1 MQQTFSQK
9 FSTLDLLKFAAPSI
23 VMMILMSLYTIVDGI
38 FVSRY
43 VGSNALSSIN
53 IVWPYVCLVNAI
65 STMLGTGGNAIISRY
80 MGQHKMDRARQCLT
94 SFVLVGI
101 LCSVVSL
108 VICRL
113 FLSDISYLLGSND
126 ELLADC
132 NTYLILCMTFAP
144 AAMLQGMFQSYFVT
158 SGNSSIGLYVSTAA
172 GIFNMVFDYV
182 FIVIFHLGVAGAA
195 IATGIGQCIPA
206 LVGLWYFTFGK
217 SELKFTKFSFNKHE
231 FIEACYNGSS
241 EMVTQLSNAIMTYL
255 FNVILMRLAGSAGV
269 AAITIILYGQF
280 VFVAFYL
287 GLSVGISPIVG
298 YKYGANDKAEL
309 KHIYKIVFLFTVVSS
324 VLVAFLAFMSADLMV
339 EIFTKEKATYDL
351 TVAGFKL
358 FSISFIFSG
367 FNVMSSGFFTAL
379 SNGKISALISFCR
392 TLVFT
397 SLFIILLSNL
407 FGTTGTWLA
416 VPAAEFMTCLICAY
430 MHKKYFLTK
439 NEFCYF

>member
-9 FSTLDLLKFAAPSI
+9 FTTIGLLKFAAPSI
-23 VMMILMSLYTIVDGI
+23 IMMILMSLYTIVDGI
-38 FVSRY
+38 FISRF

-53 IVWPYVCLVNAI
+53 IVWPYVCCVNAI

-80 MGQHKMDRARQCLT
+80 MGQQKMDEARQCLT
-94 SFVLVGI
+94 AFVCIGVI
-101 LCSVVSL
+101 CSLISL
-108 VICRL
+108 FICRL
-113 FLSDISYLLGSND
+113 FLSDISYLLGAND
-126 ELLADC
+126 ELLSNC

-144 AAMLQGMFQSYFVT
+144 ASMLQGMFQSFFVT
-158 SGNSSIGLYVSTAA
+158 SGNSSIGLIVSTVA
-172 GIFNMVFDYV
+172 GIFNMVFDYI
-182 FIVIFHLGVAGAA
+182 FIALCGWGVGGAA

-206 LVGLWYFTFGK
+206 IVGLWYFTKGK
-217 SELKFTKFSFNKHE
+217 TELRFTRFKFNKHE
-231 FIEACYNGSS
+231 LMEACYNGSS

-255 FNVILMRLAGSAGV
+255 FNIILMKLAGSAGV

-298 YKYGANDKAEL
+298 YKYGANDREEL
-309 KHIYKIVFLFTVVSS
+309 KHIYKIVFLFTMISS
-324 VLVAFLAFMSADLMV
+324 VAVAFVAFMSTEMMV
-339 EIFTKEKATYDL
+339 EVFTKEKATYDL

-397 SLFIILLSNL
+397 SIFIILLSHL
-407 FGTTGTWLA
+407 FGVTGTWLS
-416 VPAAEFMTCLICAY
+416 VPAAEGLTAAVCIF

-439 NEFCYF
+439 NEYCYF